1 MNYTMTGNG
10 FEMRR
15 RYRAS
20 RQRLFQAFSDP
31 TDLRAWYAPVEGW
44 VVSRAD
50 VDARPGGGY
59 HLEFGPP
66 GGEPIVEIGKFR
78 EFDPPR
84 RLVIEVQLAGGIAA
98 EATTIIVELTEFGE
112 ETEVL
117 IRESGYSNEVTAR
130 RHAAGWSTML
140 DSLTSVV
147 ES

>member
-1 MNYTMTGNG
+1 MTYTVHGTG

-20 RQRLFQAFSDP
+20 RQRLFKAFSDP
-31 TDLRAWYAPVEGW
+31 TDLRAWYAPVAGW

-50 VDARPGGGY
+50 VDARAGGGY

-66 GGEPIVEIGKFR
+66 GGELIVEVGIFR
-78 EFDPPR
+78 EFDPPL

-98 EATTIIVELTEFGE
+98 EATTITVEFTEIGD

-117 IRESGYSNEVTAR
+117 IRESGYSSEVIAR

-140 DSLTSVV
+140 EQLVGVV